1 MIIIINYN
9 RVANSNKYISK
20 KGKEKNMKEKSN
32 LKFLLEVS
40 GKEKNKLYISA
51 IFSVISSLLAIAPYI
66 LMYNIVLELFKE
78 SVDYERIKSLAVI
91 VSIIVVVRMVI
102 FLASGVFSH
111 VAAFTILYEL
121 RMKAVNHIS
130 KLNMGFF
137 TGHTIGEVKKTIN
150 EDIEKLENFIAHQ
163 IPDLASAIVTPI
175 IIIAYLL
182 YLNWMLALVLFIP
195 IVLGFISQI
204 AMFKGMKERMEH
216 YHHLVQKLNST
227 IIQYINGMNVMKAFN
242 LSAKSFK
249 NYKDTTEEYADY
261 WIQMTMESAPLYG
274 VFLVL
279 IDSGLLFIIP
289 IGGLMFLNGGI
300 NASTYILFLILSAN
314 FLTSFKQLLEFG
326 STFSMLLEGAGKVRN
341 IIEQE
346 VQVEGKKSLGEKIQG
361 KIEFNNITFKYD
373 KKEVIKNLSLTIK
386 PKNIVALV
394 GPSGSGKTTLGQLI
408 GRFWDVQ
415 EGNITIDGID
425 IRDIKI
431 EELMNKVS
439 FVFQDV
445 FMLQDS
451 ILENIKMGSK
461 KSKEAVIEAAKK
473 AQIHDFI
480 MSLPEGYDT
489 SLGEDGI
496 KLSGGEKQR
505 ISIARAIL
513 KDSPIVI
520 LDEVTSYSDVENE
533 SKIQEAL
540 RTLLKDKT
548 TVIIAHR
555 LYTIKNSDN
564 IVVLEEGRIVEQGQH
579 EYLMNKEGLYRH
591 LWDMYDYEVVEAERG
606 GQYVC

>member
-1 MIIIINYN
+1 ME
-9 RVANSNKYISK
+9 R
-20 KGKEKNMKEKSN
+20 KSN
-32 LKFLLEVS
+32 FKFLLEVS
-40 GKEKNKLYISA
+40 GREKNKLYLAA
-51 IFSVISSLLAIAPYI
+51 IFSVISSVFAIGPYI
-66 LMYNIVLELFKE
+66 LMYNIILELFKE
-78 SVDYERIKSLAVI
+78 SVSYEKIKSMAIIVSVI
-91 VSIIVVVRMVI
+91 VVMRMII
-102 FLASGVFSH
+102 FLASGIFSH

-121 RMKAVNHIS
+121 RMKAVEHIS
-130 KLNMGFF
+130 KFNMGFF

-163 IPDLASAIVTPI
+163 IPDLASAVVTPI
-175 IIIAYLL
+175 IVISYLL
-182 YLNWMLALVLFIP
+182 YLNWKLALVLFIP
-195 IVLGFISQI
+195 IILAFLSQM
-204 AMFKGMKERMEH
+204 AMFKGMKKRMEH
-216 YHHLVQKLNST
+216 YHELLEKLNST

-249 NYKDTTEEYADY
+249 NYKDTTEEYAEY
-261 WIQMTMESAPLYG
+261 WIDITMESAPLYG

-289 IGGLMFLNGGI
+289 IGGIMFLNGSI
-300 NASTYILFLILSAN
+300 NSSTYILFLILSAN

-326 STFSMLLEGAGKVRN
+326 SKFSMLLEGAGKVRN

-346 VQVEGKKSLGEKIQG
+346 GQVSGNRTLNEVIEG

-373 KKEVIKNLSLTIK
+373 KKEVIKDLSLTIE

-394 GPSGSGKTTLGQLI
+394 GPSGSGKTTLGQLV

-425 IRDIKI
+425 IKHIKM
-431 EELMNKVS
+431 EELMDKIS
-439 FVFQDV
+439 FVFQNI
-445 FMLQDS
+445 FMLQDT
-451 ILENIKMGSK
+451 ILENIRMGSN
-461 KSKEAVIEAAKK
+461 KSEEEVIKASKK

-480 MSLPEGYDT
+480 MALPDGYNT
-489 SLGEDGI
+489 LLGEHGI

-513 KDSPIVI
+513 KDSPILI
-520 LDEVTSYSDVENE
+520 LDEVTSYSDIENE

-548 TVIIAHR
+548 AIIIAHR
-555 LYTIKNSDN
+555 LYTIKNVDK
-564 IVVLEEGRIVEQGQH
+564 IVVLEEGKIVEQGDH
-579 EYLMNKEGLYRH
+579 NYLMNKNGLYRH
-591 LWDMYDYEVVEAERG
+591 LWDMYDYEVAEVKG
-606 GQYVC
+606 GA